1 MKRVLSSVGIGS
13 ANVDTILPK
22 TSLEPGETVEA
33 TVEIEGGSAEQ
44 EIEHMYFALMTR
56 YRTED
61 GYSQAVI
68 DKFRVGDNFTIDE
81 GEHREE
87 TVEVTVPYGTPL
99 TMGNV
104 KVWLKTGLDID
115 WAVDPKDTDHIEVR
129 PDERM
134 QALFDAVED
143 LGFSFYSAE
152 VEKAP
157 FGRSQPYAQ
166 EFEFKPRGGEFRG
179 KLDELEVIC
188 APTRESVTVYLEI
201 DRRGGVL
208 SEWADTDESKASFTF
223 SEPDRDAIRDELE
236 SIVRRHA

>member
-13 ANVDTILPK
+13 ANVDTIFPK
-22 TSLEPGETVEA
+22 TSLTPGETVEA
-33 TVEIEGGSAEQ
+33 TVEVEGGSAEQ
-44 EIEHMYFALMTR
+44 EIENMYFALMTR

-68 DKFRVGDNFTIDE
+68 DKFQVGQNFTIGE
-81 GEHREE
+81 GERREE
-87 TVEVTVPYGTPL
+87 TVDITVPYGTPL

-134 QALFDAVED
+134 QALFDAVEA

-157 FGRSQPYAQ
+157 FGRTQPYAQ
-166 EFEFKPRGGEFRG
+166 EFEFKPQSGEFRG

-188 APTRESVTVYLEI
+188 VPGQDSVTVMLEI

-208 SEWADTDESKASFTF
+208 SEWADTDESKARFTF
-223 SEPDRDAIRDELE
+223 SEPDRDSIRDQLE
-236 SIVRRHA
+236 TIVRQHA